1 MPTVPPSDPGPQR
14 PGLPYRR
21 RPPGTSA
28 ILILLVIASCVP
40 SRDPEATAVREVARM
55 YLLADQ
61 EGDHRRLL
69 SVLHSRAE
77 AWSVQADGREVVT
90 AAPAVRLHAPGGRVR
105 MGEAGESRIL
115 AVDVHGTAAMV
126 KAELR
131 VEGGRFTE
139 YLTLLKLEEGWRIVG
154 SSSHWEEDRERRSTG
169 G

>member
-1 MPTVPPSDPGPQR
+1 
-14 PGLPYRR
+14 
-21 RPPGTSA
+21 
-28 ILILLVIASCVP
+28 
-40 SRDPEATAVREVARM
+40 M

-61 EGDHRRLL
+61 EGDHRRLR
-69 SVLHSRAE
+69 SVLHSGAE
-77 AWSVQADGREVVT
+77 VWSVQGDGRAAVT
-90 AAPAVRLHAPGGRVR
+90 AAPIVRPSPFAGRGR

-131 VEGGRFTE
+131 VDGGRFTE